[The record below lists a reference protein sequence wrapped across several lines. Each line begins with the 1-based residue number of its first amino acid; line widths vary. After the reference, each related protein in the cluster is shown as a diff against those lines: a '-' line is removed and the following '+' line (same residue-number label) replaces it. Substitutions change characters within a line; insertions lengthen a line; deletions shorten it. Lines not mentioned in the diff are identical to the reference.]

1 MSVCQ
6 HSDEVEMTER
16 EEKLNQPGQE
26 KAVLVGIY
34 NRTIP
39 KEKAEEYLE
48 EMQLLTQTAG
58 AETLKVFLQKVDH
71 IHSGTYVGSGKL
83 QEIKAYVDEHKVDL
97 VVFDDDLTPS
107 QVRNIDRELD
117 VKVLDR
123 SGIILHIFA
132 ERARS
137 SQAKAQVELAHLQYL
152 LPRLSGLWTHL
163 SKQKGGIGMKG
174 AGEKEIE
181 TDRRN
186 IRFKIDLLKKELEK
200 IDLQN
205 QTRRKQ
211 RGEMVRVA
219 LVGYTNAGKSTLMN
233 RLSKSDVLA
242 EDKLFATLDTT
253 VRKVVIDQVPFLLSD
268 TVGFLRKLPHHL
280 VECFKSTLD
289 EVRESEILLHVVDLS
304 HPAFEEQIQVV
315 NETLASLKA
324 NEKPTI
330 VVFNKIDQLAPE
342 ARETLEKTWIARE
355 NAPAVFIAAGANLNL
370 DALRK
375 KLLELVRQEYKEKYP
390 HFKFATVPD
399 YEAMAKEQSETGEW
413 PG

>member
-1 MSVCQ
+1 MEYSG
-6 HSDEVEMTER
+6 
-16 EEKLNQPGQE
+16 KE

-48 EMQLLTQTAG
+48 EMQLLAQTAG
-58 AETLKVFLQKVDH
+58 AVTLKVFLQKMDKV
-71 IHSGTYVGSGKL
+71 HSGTYVGKGKL
-83 QEIKAYVDEHKVDL
+83 EEIKAYIEEHKADL
-97 VVFDDDLTPS
+97 VIFDDDLTPS
-107 QVRNIDRELD
+107 QVRNIDRALE
-117 VKVLDR
+117 VKVMDR
-123 SGIILHIFA
+123 SGIILHIFS

-137 SQAKAQVELAHLQYL
+137 AQAKAQVELAQLQYL
-152 LPRLSGLWTHL
+152 LPRLTGLWTHL

-186 IRFKIDLLKKELEK
+186 IRFKIDLLKEDLKK
-200 IDLQN
+200 IDQQN
-205 QTRRKQ
+205 QTRRKH

-253 VRKVVIDQVPFLLSD
+253 VRKVVVDQVPFLLSD
-268 TVGFLRKLPHHL
+268 TVGFLRKLPHDL

-289 EVRESEILLHVVDLS
+289 EVRESDILLHVVDLS

-330 VVFNKIDQLAPE
+330 VVFNKIDRLSAE
-342 ARETLEKTWIARE
+342 ERDSLEKTWIARE
-355 NAPAVFIAAGANLNL
+355 NAPATFVAAGANLNIDVLKKQLL
-370 DALRK
+370 D
-375 KLLELVRQEYKEKYP
+375 LVRQEYKDKYP
-390 HFKFATVPD
+390 HFKFSEIPD
-399 YEAMAKEQSETGEW
+399 YEAMARAQSETGEW

>member
-1 MSVCQ
+1 MNSQGV
-6 HSDEVEMTER
+6 
-16 EEKLNQPGQE
+16 KLESKGKE

-34 NRTIP
+34 NRTVT

-48 EMQLLTQTAG
+48 EMQLLAQTAG
-58 AETLKVFLQKVDH
+58 AVTLKVFLQKMDKV
-71 IHSGTYVGSGKL
+71 HSGTYVGKGKL
-83 QEIKAYVDEHKVDL
+83 EEIKAYIDEQKADL
-97 VVFDDDLTPS
+97 VIFDDDLTPS
-107 QVRNIDRELD
+107 QVRNIDRVLE
-117 VKVLDR
+117 VKVMDR
-123 SGIILHIFA
+123 SGIILHIFS

-137 SQAKAQVELAHLQYL
+137 AQAKAQVELAQLQYL
-152 LPRLSGLWTHL
+152 LPRLTGLWTHL

-186 IRFKIDLLKKELEK
+186 IRFKIDLLKEDLKK
-200 IDLQN
+200 IDQQN
-205 QTRRKQ
+205 QTRRKH

-253 VRKVVIDQVPFLLSD
+253 VRKVVVDQVPFLLSD
-268 TVGFLRKLPHHL
+268 TVGFLRKLPHDL

-289 EVRESEILLHVVDLS
+289 EVRESDILLHVVDLS

-330 VVFNKIDQLAPE
+330 VVFNKIDRLSAE
-342 ARETLEKTWIARE
+342 ERDSLEKTWIARE
-355 NAPAVFIAAGANLNL
+355 NAPATFVAAGANLNIDLLKKQLL
-370 DALRK
+370 D
-375 KLLELVRQEYKEKYP
+375 LVRQEYKDKYP
-390 HFKFATVPD
+390 HFKFSEIPD
-399 YEAMAKEQSETGEW
+399 YEAMARAQSETGEW

>member
-1 MSVCQ
+1 
-6 HSDEVEMTER
+6 
-16 EEKLNQPGQE
+16 
-26 KAVLVGIY
+26 KA
-34 NRTIP
+34 
-39 KEKAEEYLE
+39 
-48 EMQLLTQTAG
+48 
-58 AETLKVFLQKVDH
+58 
-71 IHSGTYVGSGKL
+71 
-83 QEIKAYVDEHKVDL
+83 DL
-97 VVFDDDLTPS
+97 VIFDDDLTPS
-107 QVRNIDRELD
+107 QVRNIDRALE
-117 VKVLDR
+117 VKVMDR
-123 SGIILHIFA
+123 SGIILHIFS

-137 SQAKAQVELAHLQYL
+137 AQAKAQVELAQLQYL
-152 LPRLSGLWTHL
+152 LPRLTGLWTHL

-186 IRFKIDLLKKELEK
+186 IRFKIDLLKEDLKK
-200 IDLQN
+200 IDQQN
-205 QTRRKQ
+205 QTRRKH

-253 VRKVVIDQVPFLLSD
+253 VRKVVVDQVPFLLSD
-268 TVGFLRKLPHHL
+268 TVGFLRKLPHDL

-289 EVRESEILLHVVDLS
+289 EVRESDILLHVVDLS

-330 VVFNKIDQLAPE
+330 VVFNKIDRLSAE
-342 ARETLEKTWIARE
+342 ERDSLEKTWIARE
-355 NAPAVFIAAGANLNL
+355 NAPATFVAAGANLNIDVLKKQLL
-370 DALRK
+370 D
-375 KLLELVRQEYKEKYP
+375 LVRKEYKDKYP
-390 HFKFATVPD
+390 HFKFSEAPD

>member
-1 MSVCQ
+1 
-6 HSDEVEMTER
+6 
-16 EEKLNQPGQE
+16 
-26 KAVLVGIY
+26 
-34 NRTIP
+34 
-39 KEKAEEYLE
+39 
-48 EMQLLTQTAG
+48 
-58 AETLKVFLQKVDH
+58 LKVFLQKMDR
-71 IHSGTYVGSGKL
+71 IHPGTYVGTGKL
-83 QEIKAYVDEHKVDL
+83 EEIKAYVDAHKVDL

-107 QVRNIDRELD
+107 QVRNIDRVLD

-123 SGIILHIFA
+123 SAVILHIFS

-137 SQAKAQVELAHLQYL
+137 AQAKAQVELAQLQYL
-152 LPRLSGLWTHL
+152 LPRLTGLWTHL

-186 IRFKIDLLKKELEK
+186 IRYKIDLLKEDLKK
-200 IDLQN
+200 IDQQN
-205 QTRRKQ
+205 QTRRKH

-253 VRKVVIDQVPFLLSD
+253 VRKVVVDQVPFLLSD
-268 TVGFLRKLPHHL
+268 TVGFLRKLPHDL

-289 EVRESEILLHVVDLS
+289 EVRESDILLHVVDLS

-330 VVFNKIDQLAPE
+330 VVFNKIDRLTTDE
-342 ARETLEKTWIARE
+342 RESLEKTWIARE
-355 NAPAVFIAAGANLNL
+355 NAPATFVAAGANLNIDVLKKQLL
-370 DALRK
+370 D
-375 KLLELVRQEYKEKYP
+375 LVRKEYKDKYP
-390 HFKFATVPD
+390 HFKYAEAPD
-399 YEAMAKEQSETGEW
+399 YEAMAREQSETGEW

>member
-1 MSVCQ
+1 L
-6 HSDEVEMTER
+6 EYAG
-16 EEKLNQPGQE
+16 KE

-34 NRTIP
+34 NRTVT

-48 EMQLLTQTAG
+48 EMQLLAQTAG
-58 AETLKVFLQKVDH
+58 AVTLKVFLQKMDKV
-71 IHSGTYVGSGKL
+71 HSGTYVGKGKL
-83 QEIKAYVDEHKVDL
+83 EEIKAYIDENKVDL
-97 VVFDDDLTPS
+97 VIFDDDLTPS
-107 QVRNIDRELD
+107 QVRNIDKALE

-123 SGIILHIFA
+123 SGIILHIFS

-137 SQAKAQVELAHLQYL
+137 AQAKAQVELAQLQYL
-152 LPRLSGLWTHL
+152 LPRLTGLWTHL

-186 IRFKIDLLKKELEK
+186 IRYKIDLLKEDLKK
-200 IDLQN
+200 IDQQN
-205 QTRRKQ
+205 QTRRKH

-253 VRKVVIDQVPFLLSD
+253 VRKVVVDQVPFLLSD
-268 TVGFLRKLPHHL
+268 TVGFLRKLPHDL

-289 EVRESEILLHVVDLS
+289 EVRESDILLHVVDLS
-304 HPAFEEQIQVV
+304 HPAFEEQLQVV

-330 VVFNKIDQLAPE
+330 VVFNKIDRLTAE
-342 ARETLEKTWIARE
+342 ERDTLEKTWIARE
-355 NAPAVFIAAGANLNL
+355 HAPATFVAAGANINIDVLKKQLL
-370 DALRK
+370 D
-375 KLLELVRQEYKEKYP
+375 LVRQEYRDKYP
-390 HFKFATVPD
+390 HFKFSEVPD
-399 YEAMAKEQSETGEW
+399 YEAMAKAQSETGEW

>member
-1 MSVCQ
+1 MS
-6 HSDEVEMTER
+6 HEEELVE
-16 EEKLNQPGQE
+16 QPGRE
-26 KAVLVGIY
+26 KAVLVGVY
-34 NRTIP
+34 NRDVP

-58 AETLKVFLQKVDH
+58 ATTLKVFLQKMDR
-71 IHSGTYVGSGKL
+71 IHPGTYVGTGKL
-83 QEIKAYVDEHKVDL
+83 EEIKAYVDAHKVDL

-107 QVRNIDRELD
+107 QVRNIDRVLD

-123 SGIILHIFA
+123 SAVILHIFS

-137 SQAKAQVELAHLQYL
+137 AQAKAQVELAQLQYL
-152 LPRLSGLWTHL
+152 LPRLTGLWTHL

-186 IRFKIDLLKKELEK
+186 IRYKIDLLKEDLKK
-200 IDLQN
+200 IDQQN
-205 QTRRKQ
+205 QTRRKH

-253 VRKVVIDQVPFLLSD
+253 VRKVVVDQVPFLLSD
-268 TVGFLRKLPHHL
+268 TVGFLRKLPHDL

-289 EVRESEILLHVVDLS
+289 EVRESDILLHVVDLS

-330 VVFNKIDQLAPE
+330 VVFNKIDRLTTDE
-342 ARETLEKTWIARE
+342 RESLEKTWIARE
-355 NAPAVFIAAGANLNL
+355 NAPATFVAAGANLNIDVLKKQLL
-370 DALRK
+370 D
-375 KLLELVRQEYKEKYP
+375 LVRKEYKDKYP
-390 HFKFATVPD
+390 HFKYAEAPD
-399 YEAMAKEQSETGEW
+399 YEAMAREQSETGEW

>member
-1 MSVCQ
+1 MNSQGV
-6 HSDEVEMTER
+6 
-16 EEKLNQPGQE
+16 KLEYAGKE
-26 KAVLVGIY
+26 KAILVGIY
-34 NRTIP
+34 NRTVT

-48 EMQLLTQTAG
+48 EMQLLAQTAG
-58 AETLKVFLQKVDH
+58 AVTLKVYLQKMDKV
-71 IHSGTYVGSGKL
+71 HSGTYVGKGKL
-83 QEIKAYVDEHKVDL
+83 EEIKAYVDEHKVDL
-97 VVFDDDLTPS
+97 VIFDDDLTPS
-107 QVRNIDRELD
+107 QVRNIDRVLE
-117 VKVLDR
+117 VKVMDR
-123 SGIILHIFA
+123 SGIILHIFS

-137 SQAKAQVELAHLQYL
+137 AQAKAQVELAQLQYL
-152 LPRLSGLWTHL
+152 LPRLTGLWTHL

-186 IRFKIDLLKKELEK
+186 IRFKIDLLKEDLKK
-200 IDLQN
+200 IDQQN
-205 QTRRKQ
+205 QTRRKH

-253 VRKVVIDQVPFLLSD
+253 VRKVVVDQVPFLLSD
-268 TVGFLRKLPHHL
+268 TVGFLRKLPHDL

-289 EVRESEILLHVVDLS
+289 EVRESDILLHVVDLS

-330 VVFNKIDQLAPE
+330 VVFNKIDRLSAE
-342 ARETLEKTWIARE
+342 ERDSLEKTWIARE
-355 NAPAVFIAAGANLNL
+355 NAPATFVAAGANLNIDVLKKQLL
-370 DALRK
+370 D
-375 KLLELVRQEYKEKYP
+375 LVRQEYKDKYP
-390 HFKFATVPD
+390 HFKFSEIPD
-399 YEAMAKEQSETGEW
+399 YEAMAREQSETGEW

>member
-1 MSVCQ
+1 MS
-6 HSDEVEMTER
+6 HEEERVER
-16 EEKLNQPGQE
+16 PGRE
-26 KAVLVGIY
+26 KAVLVGVY
-34 NRTIP
+34 NREVP

-58 AETLKVFLQKVDH
+58 ATTLTVFLQKMDR
-71 IHSGTYVGSGKL
+71 IHPGTYVGTGKL
-83 QEIKAYVDEHKVDL
+83 EEIKAYVDAHKVDL

-107 QVRNIDRELD
+107 QVRNIDRVLD

-123 SGIILHIFA
+123 SAVILHIFS

-137 SQAKAQVELAHLQYL
+137 AQAKAQVELAQLQYL
-152 LPRLSGLWTHL
+152 LPRLTGLWTHL

-186 IRFKIDLLKKELEK
+186 IRYKIDLLKEDLKK
-200 IDLQN
+200 IDQQN
-205 QTRRKQ
+205 QTRRKH

-253 VRKVVIDQVPFLLSD
+253 VRKVVVDQVPFLLSD
-268 TVGFLRKLPHHL
+268 TVGFLRKLPHDL

-289 EVRESEILLHVVDLS
+289 EVRESDILLHVVDLS

-330 VVFNKIDQLAPE
+330 VVFNKIDRLTTDE
-342 ARETLEKTWIARE
+342 RESLEKTWIARE
-355 NAPAVFIAAGANLNL
+355 NAPATFVAAGANLNIDVLKKQLL
-370 DALRK
+370 D
-375 KLLELVRQEYKEKYP
+375 LVRKEYKDKYP
-390 HFKFATVPD
+390 HFKYAEAPD
-399 YEAMAKEQSETGEW
+399 YEAMAREQSETGEW

>member
-1 MSVCQ
+1 L
-6 HSDEVEMTER
+6 EYAG
-16 EEKLNQPGQE
+16 KE

-34 NRTIP
+34 NRTVT

-48 EMQLLTQTAG
+48 EMQLLAQTAG
-58 AETLKVFLQKVDH
+58 AVTLKVFLQKMDKV
-71 IHSGTYVGSGKL
+71 HSGTYVGKGKL
-83 QEIKAYVDEHKVDL
+83 EEIKAYIDENKVDL
-97 VVFDDDLTPS
+97 VIFDDDLTPS
-107 QVRNIDRELD
+107 QVRNIDKALE

-123 SGIILHIFA
+123 SGIILHIFS

-137 SQAKAQVELAHLQYL
+137 AQAKAQVELAQLQYL
-152 LPRLSGLWTHL
+152 LPRLTGLWTHL

-186 IRFKIDLLKKELEK
+186 IRYKIDLLKEDLKK
-200 IDLQN
+200 IDQQN
-205 QTRRKQ
+205 QTRRKH

-253 VRKVVIDQVPFLLSD
+253 VRKVVVDQVPFLLSD
-268 TVGFLRKLPHHL
+268 TVGFLRKLPHDL

-289 EVRESEILLHVVDLS
+289 EVRESDILLHVVDLS
-304 HPAFEEQIQVV
+304 HPAFEEQLQVV

-330 VVFNKIDQLAPE
+330 VVFNKIDRLTAE
-342 ARETLEKTWIARE
+342 ERDTLEKTWIARE
-355 NAPAVFIAAGANLNL
+355 HAPATFVAAGANINIDVLKRQLL
-370 DALRK
+370 D
-375 KLLELVRQEYKEKYP
+375 LVRQEYRDKYP
-390 HFKFATVPD
+390 HFKFSEVPD
-399 YEAMAKEQSETGEW
+399 YEAMAKAQSETGEW